1 MVDASRWAL
10 PTLCEIPNPATQIR
24 VLPLGT
30 AGRSGIG
37 TELPMVIILLSFAFL
52 IIRSVFSD
60 GVEEK
65 KGCPTLFGP
74 WPVDKALLLLG
85 LQFDSRCHEFHCMP
99 SSALRA
105 LGEIPWEFIPES
117 TENAE
122 GRLTLEQ

>member
-85 LQFDSRCHEFHCMP
+85 LQFDSRCQNFTACPAAHFEPWGRSLGNSFP
-99 SSALRA
+99 SPRRTQK
-105 LGEIPWEFIPES
+105 ED
-117 TENAE
+117 
-122 GRLTLEQ
+122 